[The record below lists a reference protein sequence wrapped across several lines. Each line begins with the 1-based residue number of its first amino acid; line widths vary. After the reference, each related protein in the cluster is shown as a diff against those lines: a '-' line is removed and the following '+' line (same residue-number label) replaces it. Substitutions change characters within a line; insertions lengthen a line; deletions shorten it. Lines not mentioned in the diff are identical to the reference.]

1 MSIPVIIVSGFLGCG
16 KTTFLRHLIPL
27 CRETGQRPALIVN
40 EVGDIDVDGELLSD
54 LNAEQVRLVGG
65 CVCCTLQSQLSE
77 TIWDV
82 IERNVYDLIIIECS
96 GLSNPVDV
104 VSILAAPALVGK
116 IAVSHVICLLNAAR
130 CDKLLKAA
138 EVAIRQVETSDIL
151 ILNKRDMMEESSRAA
166 VEDAVTALS
175 PSSSKHW
182 ATYGDIGH
190 DNLLGILNTRA
201 KTQTHSHCTCGCGHD
216 HHHDHEAHT
225 HELPASFCT
234 VALPLPREIEQAA
247 LDNLLS
253 RLPENVIRAK
263 GFANVSGDG
272 WKVIQKSYDQVNL
285 MPTSTVPSVG
295 AVLICIGQQL
305 EAEAILG
312 MVAELS

>member
-1 MSIPVIIVSGFLGCG
+1 VSGFLGCG

-40 EVGDIDVDGELLSD
+40 EVGDVDVDGELLSD

-82 IERNVYDLIIIECS
+82 LERKAYDLIIIECS
-96 GLSNPVDV
+96 GLSNPLDV
-104 VSILAAPALVGK
+104 IGVLAAPALIGK
-116 IAVSHVICLLNAAR
+116 IAVSHVVCLLNSAK

-138 EVAIRQVETSDIL
+138 EVALRQVESADIL
-151 ILNKRDMMEESSRAA
+151 ILNKSDLLEDDSRAA
-166 VEDAVTALS
+166 VEAAVLPLA
-175 PSSSKHW
+175 PKAARHW
-182 ATYGDIGH
+182 ATYGDIGR
-190 DNLLGILNTRA
+190 DALLDIL
-201 KTQTHSHCTCGCGHD
+201 KTPAVTHSHCTCGCGHAHNHDHD
-216 HHHDHEAHT
+216 HH

-234 VALPLPREIEQAA
+234 VAVPLPPEVEA
-247 LDNLLS
+247 LALEKLLGG
-253 RLPENVIRAK
+253 LPENVIRAK
-263 GFANVSGDG
+263 GFANVRDRG
-272 WKVIQKSYDQVNL
+272 WQVIQKSYDSVYL
-285 MPTSTVPSVG
+285 APIAAAPTVG

-312 MVAELS
+312 MAAEVV